1 MRGSLDLETVGKTLG
16 VEDLPEEEFD
26 TLGGMI
32 FGALGVVPDDGSHPE
47 VDAYGLHIRVDEIE
61 DRRIEWA
68 VVSKLETPEVKNEKD
83 AKHQEGSAP
92 RREGGEQKEQEKG
105 E

>member
-1 MRGSLDLETVGKTLG
+1 
-16 VEDLPEEEFD
+16 
-26 TLGGMI
+26 MI

-68 VVSKLETPEVKNEKD
+68 VVSKLETPEVKSEKD
-83 AKHQEGSAP
+83 AKHQEGPAP